1 MKNITKCSLG
11 ILLILGIGLSNAS
24 EEEYKQLEVHVE
36 ECLDYLEV
44 FTNPDYNPKKA
55 IQKSYKSGSLFLSF
69 NEEVVSQSEKL
80 AEKWIHDCSDLF
92 ISDKYSPGFFKA
104 SPIYKVVTDR
114 IKSQKI
120 SRKNSSQGSSGAS
133 NAENGTFKLKA
144 TFYHGYLSELS
155 IITPYTTPFQYDY
168 NGEHLIWGEF
178 DDKDV
183 LGAYWSK
190 GSFAFSF
197 SKSNDSLR
205 YTSPFKT
212 YTSEKDEKN
221 IWGVM
226 KSHPK
231 IWEVTNVP
239 EEATNGQFHYEKSLF
254 APIPKGNK
262 NHSWSV
268 KMAASIGV
276 HMFAYTNDIIKDNN
290 WIEESTKYVGG
301 FGTLGFTVDIS
312 AGIVHCS
319 PSSGSCFGF
328 GSGYAHNA
336 YDGDVV
342 DSENSWRGDEE
353 TNKMKHTDNLKLY
366 GEYYFGGPST
376 KGIRESIDI
385 PLNASM
391 KYLTSKTGFFI
402 GKWYRYE
409 FGLEISPI
417 QYIPGIYIN
426 YGMSFNTPGLW

>member
-1 MKNITKCSLG
+1 MRNFTKYTLG
-11 ILLILGIGLSNAS
+11 ILLVLGIGLSYAS

-55 IQKSYKSGSLFLSF
+55 IQKSYKNGSLVLDF

-92 ISDKYSPGFFKA
+92 ISDKYSPSFFKA

-114 IKSQKI
+114 IKNQKF
-120 SRKNSSQGSSGAS
+120 SKRNSSQSS
-133 NAENGTFKLKA
+133 NASSNAGNDQFKLRA
-144 TFYHGYLSELS
+144 TFYQGYLNELS

-183 LGAYWSK
+183 LGVYWSK

-197 SKSNDSLR
+197 NKSNDSLH

-212 YTSEKDEKN
+212 YTLEKDEKN
-221 IWGVM
+221 IWGTM
-226 KSHPK
+226 KPHPK
-231 IWEVTNVP
+231 IWEVKNVP
-239 EEATNGQFHYEKSLF
+239 EGATNGQFHYEKSLF

-262 NHSWSV
+262 KHSWAI
-268 KMAASIGV
+268 KMAASLGL
-276 HMFAYTNDIIKDNN
+276 HMFAYTKDMIKDND
-290 WIEESTKYVGG
+290 WVEDSTKYVSG
-301 FGTLGFTVDIS
+301 FGTLGFTVDVS
-312 AGIVHCS
+312 AGVVHCS
-319 PSSGSCFGF
+319 PSSGNCFGF
-328 GSGYAHNA
+328 GAGYAHNGF
-336 YDGDVV
+336 DGYVPETDY
-342 DSENSWRGDEE
+342 WRKDEVK
-353 TNKMKHTDNLKLY
+353 NKMKQVDNLKLY

-402 GKWYRYE
+402 GKWYRFE
-409 FGLEISPI
+409 CGLEISPI
-417 QYIPGIYIN
+417 QYIPGIYLN
-426 YGMSFNTPGLW
+426 YGMSFTTPGLW

>member
-1 MKNITKCSLG
+1 MRNFTKYTLG
-11 ILLILGIGLSNAS
+11 ILLVLGIGLSYAS

-55 IQKSYKSGSLFLSF
+55 IQKSYKNGSLVLDF

-114 IKSQKI
+114 IKNQKF
-120 SRKNSSQGSSGAS
+120 SKRNSSQSS
-133 NAENGTFKLKA
+133 NASSNAGNDQFKLRA
-144 TFYHGYLSELS
+144 TFYQGYLNELS

-183 LGAYWSK
+183 LGVYWSK

-197 SKSNDSLR
+197 NKSNDSLH

-212 YTSEKDEKN
+212 YTLEKDEKN
-221 IWGVM
+221 IWGTM
-226 KSHPK
+226 KPHPK
-231 IWEVTNVP
+231 IWEVKNVP
-239 EEATNGQFHYEKSLF
+239 EGATNGQFHYEKSLF

-262 NHSWSV
+262 KHSWAI
-268 KMAASIGV
+268 KMAASLGL
-276 HMFAYTNDIIKDNN
+276 HMFAYTKDMIKDND
-290 WIEESTKYVGG
+290 WVEDSTKYVSG
-301 FGTLGFTVDIS
+301 FGTLGFTVDVS
-312 AGIVHCS
+312 AGVVHCS
-319 PSSGSCFGF
+319 PSSGNCFGF
-328 GSGYAHNA
+328 GAGYAHNGF
-336 YDGDVV
+336 DGYVPETDY
-342 DSENSWRGDEE
+342 WRKDEVK
-353 TNKMKHTDNLKLY
+353 NKMKQVDNLKLY